1 MLFPLKDKERGII
14 NCVQSHHKAVV
25 FVFVS
30 VDVCV
35 CVWGLG
41 VVLYIIST
49 LSPLAAGFQ
58 RLTSPLPLSFELC
71 SAP

>member
-1 MLFPLKDKERGII
+1 MLFPLKNKKRGII
-14 NCVQSHHKAVV
+14 NCVRIHHKAVV

-30 VDVCV
+30 VDVSV
-35 CVWGLG
+35 CLGVG

-49 LSPLAAGFQ
+49 LSLLAAGFQ
-58 RLTSPLPLSFELC
+58 RLTSPLPLSFELR